1 MKRRPSICSLNNG
14 VGDLHPDSDFVL
26 SLFWNPRPGGRQQ
39 VREETFGGHLLCA
52 RFRVSCPGYEDEP
65 AALLAEQLGSPSH
78 THTWATLETATAVGG
93 STQPVDTGEQDGQF
107 CRGVR
112 GAFWSRE
119 HILNS
124 PMRTRGQVEK
134 GWDVMERRHPGQRD
148 QPIQIVWREKR
159 KFMNT

>member
-93 STQPVDTGEQDGQF
+93 STQPVDTGEQGRSVLPGCPRSFLEQGTHPELINEDEGPGGERVGRDG
-107 CRGVR
+107 
-112 GAFWSRE
+112 
-119 HILNS
+119 
-124 PMRTRGQVEK
+124 EK
-134 GWDVMERRHPGQRD
+134 TPWAERSAYSD
-148 QPIQIVWREKR
+148 SLA
-159 KFMNT
+159 